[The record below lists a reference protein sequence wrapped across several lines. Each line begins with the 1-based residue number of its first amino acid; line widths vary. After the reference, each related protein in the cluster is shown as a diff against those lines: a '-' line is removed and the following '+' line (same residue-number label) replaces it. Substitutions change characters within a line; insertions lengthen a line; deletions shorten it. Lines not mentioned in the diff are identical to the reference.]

1 MHVCVGSE
9 DCTCDYRA
17 VCVFD
22 LITRVVICH
31 ENDVEDIIVQN
42 PKKQTFGYQRLSL
55 PPCPPALRIHSADE
69 ASHANVF
76 TSQAE

>member
-9 DCTCDYRA
+9 DCACDYRA

-31 ENDVEDIIVQN
+31 ENDVEDIIVHN
-42 PKKQTFGYQRLSL
+42 PKKQPFGYQMLSL
-55 PPCPPALRIHSADE
+55 PPCPPPLGYILQTKPPVPMFLFSK
-69 ASHANVF
+69 
-76 TSQAE
+76 